1 MSPWLFYYG
10 IGIADPGP
18 PARNLFAF
26 GSERYA
32 HRGGLLVP
40 AILYRNPP
48 ILNPTETPTFRG
60 FASVTGSS
68 GEKAVP
74 RRECHSLIRG
84 PVLRPRVCF
93 MICIEQSLLR
103 DMGVDLGCR

>member
-48 ILNPTETPTFRG
+48 ILNPTETHD
-60 FASVTGSS
+60 
-68 GEKAVP
+68 VP
-74 RRECHSLIRG
+74 RLRERYGFIGRESSPASWMPFVDSRSG
-84 PVLRPRVCF
+84 VTPAGVLH
-93 MICIEQSLLR
+93 
-103 DMGVDLGCR
+103 DMYRAIAPA